1 MPKNW
6 TTQNKKIL
14 KTGKFLTQTTK
25 TDSRRNTKSEL

>member
-6 TTQNKKIL
+6 TTQNKKML

-25 TDSRRNTKSEL
+25 INSKWIKDTKI